1 MSKQQPHE
9 FMSPVWRDGI
19 FKGRVAFVTGGAGD
33 ICSAQTRALVYLG
46 ADACIIGRNVE
57 KTEAAAID
65 IAKVRK
71 GARVIGIG
79 NVDVRNFETLKKAA
93 DRCVAELGS
102 IDFVI
107 AGAAGNFVSP
117 IAGLSPNAFKA
128 VIDIDTLGTF
138 NTMKATIDHLVESAA
153 AHISPNDDN
162 SPPGGRFLAIS
173 ATFHY
178 TGLPLQAHVS
188 AAKAGV
194 DAIVGSVALEYGPRG
209 VMANVIAP
217 GPIEGTEGMERL
229 ASTDAIKEER
239 ESANALQ
246 LRPGIRGG
254 SPGIPSGRWGTVR
267 DIADA
272 TVFLFSAAA
281 DNVNGHVLVVDGGSW
296 RRQGGSMGVGL
307 DPGMQ
312 YPSFL
317 LSGEVSNKVKDG
329 RKTTSSKL

>member
-9 FMSPVWRDGI
+9 FLSPVWRDGI
-19 FKGRVAFVTGGAGD
+19 FRGRVVFVTGGAGD

-46 ADACIIGRNVE
+46 ADACIIGRKVE

-79 NVDVRNFETLKKAA
+79 NVDVRNFESLQKAA

-107 AGAAGNFVSP
+107 AGAAGNFISS

-128 VIDIDTLGTF
+128 VMDIDTIGTF
-138 NTMKATIDHLVESAA
+138 NTIKATIDHLIKSAT
-153 AHISPNDDN
+153 AHVSPNAEN
-162 SPPGGRFLAIS
+162 LPPGGRFIAVS

-178 TGLPLQAHVS
+178 TGVPMQSHAA

-194 DAIVGSVALEYGPRG
+194 DSLVNSVALEYGPYG

-217 GPIEGTEGMERL
+217 GPIEGTEGMDRL
-229 ASTDAIKEER
+229 GSSGFGENVVTDEKGQ
-239 ESANALQ
+239 Q
-246 LRPGIRGG
+246 LRPSVRGG
-254 SPGIPSGRWGTVR
+254 SPSIPSGRWGTVR

-272 TVFLFSAAA
+272 TVYLFSAAA
-281 DNVNGHVLVVDGGSW
+281 DNVNGHVLVVDGGAW
-296 RRQGGSMGVGL
+296 RRQGGFLSAGDNPAL
-307 DPGMQ
+307 Q
-312 YPSFL
+312 YPGFL
-317 LSGEVSNKVKDG
+317 LAGAASS
-329 RKTTSSKL
+329 RKKTASKI